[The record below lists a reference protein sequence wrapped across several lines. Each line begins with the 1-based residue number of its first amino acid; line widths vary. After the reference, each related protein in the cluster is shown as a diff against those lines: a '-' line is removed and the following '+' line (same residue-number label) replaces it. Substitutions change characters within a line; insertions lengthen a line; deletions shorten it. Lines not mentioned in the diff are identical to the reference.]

1 MSRTTFL
8 IGAGIPLDLSL
19 SDKLVFPSTAN
30 ITAEVCKPYRNYK
43 NEDQP
48 IQIVQDIYDRL
59 MEVYPPK
66 ENPFSSED
74 PKPNVHFEQLFH
86 VLEMLESYYRV
97 WRGHCKNEAIF
108 PIFAPFTKSDFD
120 FDGSV
125 LHSVLDDF
133 VLRIMDIIAQYNDLY
148 SNRLPEHDWY
158 RNFFM
163 RFRENS
169 DYFTLNY
176 DTTIEQTIGE
186 GEYEDGYE
194 ADGIQDKFLRFNPHK
209 LLDNPNGLSTINHLH
224 GCINYYFSSYKE
236 INKDVYTFRFHDLYK
251 YPDYHTVRKL
261 MIGRGQ
267 SSPSNQ
273 SGETYKAAPI
283 ITGLRKLDK
292 LNCIPSDF
300 YHTNLVNCLAHN
312 HKLVIGGY
320 GFGDSY
326 CNQLIERMGYM
337 HSKRTRIVLI
347 DKWNIP
353 YCDRCHAGYWL
364 NRGIGT
370 FLCKITK
377 CGTFDGV
384 IEELYNNEDRSSGAL
399 YSNNG
404 YLMVLPN
411 GFKHAAEQLGAIESF
426 LNG

>member
-8 IGAGIPLDLSL
+8 IGAGIPLDLTL
-19 SDKLVFPSTAN
+19 SHKLILPSTAS
-30 ITAEVCKPYRNYK
+30 ITAEVCKPYRNYT
-43 NEDQP
+43 NEDLP
-48 IQIVQDIYDRL
+48 IQIVQDIYDKL
-59 MEVYPPK
+59 MTEYPPK
-66 ENPFSSED
+66 ENPFSFED
-74 PKPNVHFEQLFH
+74 PKPNVHFEHLFH
-86 VLEMLESYYRV
+86 VLEMLDSYYRV
-97 WRGHCKNEAIF
+97 WRGHCKNESIY
-108 PIFAPFTKSDFD
+108 PVFAPFVKPGID
-120 FDGSV
+120 FDGDL

-133 VLRIMDIIAQYNDLY
+133 VLRIMDIIAQYDGIYNIKLQ
-148 SNRLPEHDWY
+148 EHDWY

-163 RFRENS
+163 WFRENS

-176 DTTIEQTIGE
+176 DTTIEQTI

-236 INKDVYTFRFHDLYK
+236 INQDVYTFRFHDLYK

-292 LNCIPSDF
+292 LNNTPFDF
-300 YHTNLVNCLAHN
+300 YHANLVNCLVHN

-326 CNQLIERMGYM
+326 CNQLIERMAYM
-337 HSKRTRIVLI
+337 HGNRTRIVLI

-353 YCDRCHAGYWL
+353 FGDRCHGGYWL
-364 NRGIGT
+364 NNGAGT
-370 FLCKITK
+370 FLCKIAR
-377 CGTFDGV
+377 CGAFDWI
-384 IEELYNNEDRSSGAL
+384 IEELYHNEDKSSGAL
-399 YSNNG
+399 YSNNHH
-404 YLMVLPN
+404 LMVLPN
-411 GFKHAAEQLGAIESF
+411 GFKDATEQAEMIESF
-426 LNG
+426 LDGRD